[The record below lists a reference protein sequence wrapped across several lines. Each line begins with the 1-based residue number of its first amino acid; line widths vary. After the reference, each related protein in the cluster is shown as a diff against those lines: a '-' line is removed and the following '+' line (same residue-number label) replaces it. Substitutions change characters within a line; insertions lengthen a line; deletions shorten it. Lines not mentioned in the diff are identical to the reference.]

1 MLAWKSDPGLVVRAW
16 ATHVTFH
23 TLHSPS
29 PKLRR
34 AERLNLPAIGQVMA
48 TARTRPSTR
57 RPLHV
62 AARPDGRGAYGS
74 MPPDGR
80 PGAAA
85 DRCGARHCGLAGVG
99 RGHGSFARDPGAHR
113 PPLPATDAS
122 HIPPAAVGAGVD

>member
-29 PKLRR
+29 RRLRR

-62 AARPDGRGAYGS
+62 AARPDGMGAYGS
-74 MPPDGR
+74 MPPDAR
-80 PGAAA
+80 PG
-85 DRCGARHCGLAGVG
+85 GAGGRRGSRDCGVG
-99 RGHGSFARDPGAHR
+99 GGG
-113 PPLPATDAS
+113 
-122 HIPPAAVGAGVD
+122 G